1 MIYIL
6 GPLRQSAREY
16 NSATWTLYGFSET
29 KRGSFGD
36 SILELSHKT
45 VHPEELPNFVGK
57 EIENVMLTKTMQDL
71 TLMLLKTYR
80 KE

>member
-1 MIYIL
+1 M
-6 GPLRQSAREY
+6 GPLRQSARGY

-29 KRGSFGD
+29 KLGSFGD
-36 SILELSHKT
+36 RTLELSHKN
-45 VHPEELPNFVGK
+45 VHSEELPNFVGK